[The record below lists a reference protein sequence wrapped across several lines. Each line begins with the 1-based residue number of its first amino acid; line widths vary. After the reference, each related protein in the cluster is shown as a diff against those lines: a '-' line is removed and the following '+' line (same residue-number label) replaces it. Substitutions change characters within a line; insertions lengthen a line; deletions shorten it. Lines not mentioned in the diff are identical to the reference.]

1 MHTLLVKACHQIN
14 SYHIDFSVYVLLR
27 MDRRETMNKE
37 SDFSSNPQ
45 PGVSKVEIRL
55 CLITYMYNI
64 YTKCYTRYCQ
74 N

>member
-1 MHTLLVKACHQIN
+1 
-14 SYHIDFSVYVLLR
+14 
-27 MDRRETMNKE
+27 MNKE

-74 N
+74 NWFYKYELPTKGNIYI